1 MVSPLIFLFE
11 VDLSIIT
18 IIIIVNSAVNDRYFI
33 IYLFHYFYFHY
44 YYLQTSVRLRY
55 KYKENGLEFFRPRS
69 TNSPKNFGTIFA
81 VISNLFLTQQEI
93 YPKFYSIEMK
103 SNSGVDSHPLTL
115 RQVCNNLKYFHIL
128 FHQQNRK
135 SSRYFEIIKT
145 KK

>member
-33 IYLFHYFYFHY
+33 IYFIIFIFIIIT
-44 YYLQTSVRLRY
+44 LQTSVRLRY

-69 TNSPKNFGTIFA
+69 TNSPENFGTIFA

-103 SNSGVDSHPLTL
+103 SNSEVDSHPLTL